1 MIQKYKGTM
10 ELVCDKC
17 GDNRPPYD
25 DDEFNEM
32 IASAKGEG
40 WSITRQDG
48 HWTHECGD
56 CVREESALSA
66 ARRKFGLR

>member
-1 MIQKYKGTM
+1 MIQKYKDTM

-25 DDEFNEM
+25 EDQFNDM
-32 IASAKGEG
+32 IIEAKGEG
-40 WSITRQDG
+40 WRVYRQDG
-48 HWTHECGD
+48 HWTHECPE
-56 CVREESALSA
+56 CVSEDSALAA

>member
-17 GDNRPPYD
+17 GDNRKPYD
-25 DDEFNEM
+25 DEEFNLM
-32 IASAKGEG
+32 IAEAKADG
-40 WSITRQDG
+40 WSISRQDG
-48 HWTHECGD
+48 HWTHECAT